1 MRSTSASVLPDFF
14 LDAASELSFNS
25 PIGPA
30 NYDFCFS
37 HTRFPLLASLGEMRM
52 FLSDP
57 RLLKNSL
64 RSASMLVTEDLPL
77 IELVF

>member
-1 MRSTSASVLPDFF
+1 MLPDFF
-14 LDAASELSFNS
+14 LDAPSELSFKS
-25 PIGPA
+25 SICPA

-37 HTRFPLLASLGEMRM
+37 HNRCPLALSVFEMIM